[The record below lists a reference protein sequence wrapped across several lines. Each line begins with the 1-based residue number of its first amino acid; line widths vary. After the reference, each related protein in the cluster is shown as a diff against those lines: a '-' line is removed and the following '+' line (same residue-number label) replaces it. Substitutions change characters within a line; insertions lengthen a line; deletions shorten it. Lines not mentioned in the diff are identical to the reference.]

1 MKDQI
6 KEFLKACRAKYLRIT
21 KYRGLVAGKGF
32 HVGKNVIIRGRDCVF
47 GDYVFIGENSEIAP
61 AVTIGNYTM
70 ISSYVAITGS
80 DHIYDKPGVAIRF
93 SGRPDSIKTHIGHDV
108 LIGHGAIVMRGVK
121 IGNGAVIGSGAVVT
135 KDVPAYAIMAGVPAK
150 LIKWRFDQEQQKLH
164 EEMLSSPT
172 KFITGLERPF

>member
-6 KEFLKACRAKYLRIT
+6 KEFLKACRAKYLLTT
-21 KYRGLVAGKGF
+21 KYRGIKAGKGF
-32 HVGKNVIIRGRDCVF
+32 HVGKNVIIRGNDCIF

-80 DHIYDKPGVAIRF
+80 DHVYDKPGVAIRF
-93 SGRPDSIKTHIGHDV
+93 SGRPSSVTTSIGHDV
-108 LIGHGAIVMRGVK
+108 LIGHGAIVMRGIT

-150 LIKWRFDQEQQKLH
+150 FIKWRFEQGQQKMH
-164 EEMLSSPT
+164 ESMLNNPSRY
-172 KFITGLERPF
+172 ICGLENPF